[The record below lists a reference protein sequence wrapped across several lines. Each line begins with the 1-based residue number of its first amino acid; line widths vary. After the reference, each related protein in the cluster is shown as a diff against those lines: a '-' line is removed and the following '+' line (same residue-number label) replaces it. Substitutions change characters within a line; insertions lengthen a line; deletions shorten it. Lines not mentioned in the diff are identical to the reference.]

1 MYNTMYNIKIFLNQI
16 EIKTEKKKIINT
28 IIQIKFI
35 AIIID

>member
-16 EIKTEKKKIINT
+16 EIKTEKKIINT